1 MELSAFLDV
10 IENLTGSPVRIKK
23 RKDIPAVIDK
33 IDINED
39 DYNKIEIEELQKF
52 YLLDEKVN
60 KYRLKPNL
68 TLKEKTEILTLFD
81 NKNKNNPT
89 IEESLIETIITD
101 DNRLYDCNQFNEL
114 LLLCN
119 KDRINHGFF
128 DFFIRQR
135 EAKNEKINLSEIC
148 EGIEYFRKY
157 ALLVYGNFKFAYR
170 SLSNKTSLQ
179 IRNKISEY
187 LKEPKDIKDRLCA
200 RLPTIEKIE
209 EVAPKDTYLLGYL
222 SGAENKADT
231 ETSKAIGKFINATL
245 VNAGWDAFILKL
257 NEYLEGASDISEDI
271 KRKIRKL
278 ISNFEDF
285 CSKDVDEFRTFI
297 NYSTTE
303 INNFLKER
311 KSVLKKGIKNTQ
323 IYLTW
328 DHMDVYLATSMRTKW
343 EFEELC
349 KLIDEV
355 FKKNDDFNK
364 LKLRYFNPIQS
375 YEDSNIDKGLIEGL
389 MLKRAKCTLYSVQET
404 DTLGKDSEL
413 ASTLAQGKPVIAY
426 IRKIANVEER
436 AKELEQMPLDFFYDR
451 HNVLIKEGCF
461 TKNQTIIKEY
471 ESWLEG
477 NNLKLSGKIVSIFV
491 DEFTLKITRLIDSKV
506 WSSIKTPWA
515 DDDKFKKESAEDF
528 SKYCYFIAT
537 AEKYFYDKRADSLTR
552 THPLR
557 IQIHLSTGVANGVLV
572 VRTYEQCIQLL
583 TKIITNQLYYDLD
596 FEFKHNNENRCWVL
610 NEKISGC
617 AYRVVTDSF
626 RLTNSFWNFYLV
638 EEEGE
643 HEEKNCRVK

>member
-1 MELSAFLDV
+1 M
-10 IENLTGSPVRIKK
+10 
-23 RKDIPAVIDK
+23 
-33 IDINED
+33 
-39 DYNKIEIEELQKF
+39 
-52 YLLDEKVN
+52 
-60 KYRLKPNL
+60 
-68 TLKEKTEILTLFD
+68 
-81 NKNKNNPT
+81 
-89 IEESLIETIITD
+89 
-101 DNRLYDCNQFNEL
+101 
-114 LLLCN
+114 
-119 KDRINHGFF
+119 
-128 DFFIRQR
+128 
-135 EAKNEKINLSEIC
+135 
-148 EGIEYFRKY
+148 
-157 ALLVYGNFKFAYR
+157 
-170 SLSNKTSLQ
+170 
-179 IRNKISEY
+179 
-187 LKEPKDIKDRLCA
+187 
-200 RLPTIEKIE
+200 
-209 EVAPKDTYLLGYL
+209 
-222 SGAENKADT
+222 
-231 ETSKAIGKFINATL
+231 
-245 VNAGWDAFILKL
+245 
-257 NEYLEGASDISEDI
+257 
-271 KRKIRKL
+271 
-278 ISNFEDF
+278 ISNFEKC
-285 CSKDVDEFRTFI
+285 CSKDVDEFKAFVI
-297 NYSTTE
+297 LSTTE
-303 INNFLKER
+303 IDNFLKKR
-311 KSVLKKGIKNTQ
+311 KKILKKGIKNTQ

-349 KLIDEV
+349 KLVDEV
-355 FKKNDDFNK
+355 FKNNADFNE

-426 IRKIANVEER
+426 IRKIENVEER

-451 HNVLIKEGCF
+451 YNVLNKEGCF

-471 ESWLEG
+471 ESWLEEKK
-477 NNLKLSGKIVSIFV
+477 LKLSGKIVSIFV

-596 FEFKHNNENRCWVL
+596 FVFKHNNENRCWVL

-626 RLTNSFWNFYLV
+626 RLTNSFWNFYLI

-643 HEEKNCRVK
+643 YEEKICRVK